1 MDEEFTIYVDRLRN
15 GAVEAIDLTLSAD
28 CLEQDD
34 ERLRFEGV
42 VVIRGEAY
50 VAEDE
55 LVLHLSLEA
64 TALVPCVIC
73 QKELQLPLVVKGLY
87 HAEPLKQVPTA
98 LYCFRLLVRE
108 TLILEAPQLAECGG
122 KCPERKDI
130 EHYLSK
136 GDAQYHPFADLNLKE
151 LSNGSPT

>member
-15 GAVEAIDLTLSAD
+15 GAVETIDLSLSAV

-34 ERLRFEGV
+34 ERLRFEGAV
-42 VVIRGEAY
+42 IIRGEAY

-73 QKELQLPLVVKGLY
+73 QKELALPVVVKDWY
-87 HAEPLKQVPTA
+87 HAEPLEQIPTA
-98 LYCFRLLVRE
+98 LYCFRPLVRE
-108 TLILEAPQLAECGG
+108 SLILEAPQLAECGHN
-122 KCPERKDI
+122 CPERKNI

-136 GDAQYHPFADLNLKE
+136 GDTQYRPFADLNIKE
-151 LSNGSPT
+151 